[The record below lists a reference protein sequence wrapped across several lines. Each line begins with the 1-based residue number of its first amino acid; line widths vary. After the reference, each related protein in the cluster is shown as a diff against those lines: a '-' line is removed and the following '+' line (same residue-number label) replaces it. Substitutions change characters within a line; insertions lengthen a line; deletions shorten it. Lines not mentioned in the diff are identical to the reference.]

1 MRARRSGRIQV
12 QLSGIRVSTSR
23 VEVFE
28 ITNSPRPNLDPAP
41 AREIDVYYDYLC
53 PFVFRAS
60 VLLQNVR
67 DSGER
72 ELKIRWRYFSL
83 MQVNSKD
90 EGWTVWDAPESESV
104 KGRVAFKAAEA
115 ARRQDAFDDFHMR
128 LLRARHID
136 RIDIDDVAA
145 VERVAEESGLDLER
159 LRSDMAEPGILDG
172 LSRDHRGAVAELGI
186 FGTPTFV
193 FPGGATAY
201 VRLSEAPE
209 PAGSVGIF
217 DRLVSIAAEE
227 PRILEIKRPVKPSPD

>member
-1 MRARRSGRIQV
+1 
-12 QLSGIRVSTSR
+12 VSTSR
-23 VEVFE
+23 VGVFE
-28 ITNSPRPNLDPAP
+28 INNSARPILDAAP

-72 ELKIRWRYFSL
+72 KVEVRWRYFSL
-83 MQVNSKD
+83 TQINSKD
-90 EGWTVWDAPESESV
+90 EGWTVWDAPESDPV
-104 KGRVAFKAAEA
+104 RGRNAFKAAEA
-115 ARRQDAFDDFHMR
+115 ARRQDAFDNFHMR

-145 VERVAEESGLDLER
+145 VERVAEESGLDIGT
-159 LRSDMAEPGILDG
+159 LRTDMADPDILGG
-172 LSRDHRGAVAELGI
+172 LSRDHRGAVAEHGI

-201 VRLSEAPE
+201 VRLSEAPD
-209 PAGSVGIF
+209 AADSVGLF